1 MRADAQMRNEKR
13 PNAGVVFAVAL
24 AVIAGACSAPSKSAS
39 STPTPAAG
47 NLSTFVSDI
56 ASDVRGVTDSVLGKL
71 LGLGPAEDTDAKKAA
86 AEKTA
91 VGTRTPRRNRAPV
104 VAPPKVDPEP
114 LQARALP
121 LAMEAPPAIVSAAFE
136 LPEEPDPSIVY
147 SQADLDVEPPRLH
160 SGDLPRWLPPGGLD
174 VDTVEVV
181 VSQEGG
187 VERIK
192 MISEPRRLI
201 DMMALSA
208 AKMWQFD
215 PALKDGEP
223 VRYRLVLP
231 SPSTP

>member
-1 MRADAQMRNEKR
+1 MQMRNEKR
-13 PNAGVVFAVAL
+13 RHAGVALAVAL
-24 AVIAGACSAPSKSAS
+24 AAIAGACSAPAKSAS
-39 STPTPAAG
+39 STPTPAADG
-47 NLSTFVSDI
+47 LSTFVSDV
-56 ASDVRGVTDSVLGKL
+56 ARDVRNATDSVLGKL
-71 LGLGPAEDTDAKKAA
+71 LGLGPADDTDAKKAA

-104 VAPPKVDPEP
+104 VAPPKPEPEP
-114 LQARALP
+114 LQASALP

-136 LPEEPDPSIVY
+136 LPEELDPSIVY
-147 SQADLDVEPPRLH
+147 SEADLDVDPPTLR
-160 SGDLPRWLPPGGLD
+160 SGDVPKWLPPGGLD
-174 VDTVEVV
+174 VNTVEVV

-208 AKMWQFD
+208 AKMWKFD

-223 VRYRLVLP
+223 VRYRLVLT
-231 SPSTP
+231 SPQQSVR